1 MPVALAVLAGL
12 ALLATGLP
20 RAGAGLAAVPA
31 LEAVQPGAAGWLDE
45 SRLHAALAGLAE
57 AVAAQPTADD
67 HARLAYLSGVVA
79 GRAADAATRAAR
91 LADGRRHAEAG
102 VLAGA
107 ADPYH
112 WLMLADAEVRRAG
125 VGAAA
130 VGAIAMSFATA
141 PESRVLLL
149 PRLDLAL
156 LAWPRL
162 DEAQRRLVGRSIRLA
177 ASSRDLAGLVRL
189 TRRRHALAAVRAALG
204 PVPATAAAFDRAYLA
219 ALSDA

>member
-45 SRLHAALAGLAE
+45 SRLHAALAGRAE
-57 AVAAQPTADD
+57 GVAAQPTADD

-91 LADGRRHAEAG
+91 LADGRRHAEAA
-102 VLAGA
+102 VLAGP

-130 VGAIAMSFATA
+130 VGAIAMSFAPA
-141 PESRVLLL
+141 P
-149 PRLDLAL
+149 
-156 LAWPRL
+156 
-162 DEAQRRLVGRSIRLA
+162 QRRGPLPGP
-177 ASSRDLAGLVRL
+177 
-189 TRRRHALAAVRAALG
+189 VRAA
-204 PVPATAAAFDRAYLA
+204 VAYRHRPGRRSPRPPSGRSCRWPLHGA
-219 ALSDA
+219 